1 MRTIVISDNRDTLV
15 GMRLAGVSGVIVHE
29 RNEILRELDL
39 ALEDQDIGIIIMT
52 ELIMEQVKEEVLQL
66 KIKRN
71 HPLIIEIPDRHGSR
85 RGDDAI
91 TRYIKESIGIQI

>member
-1 MRTIVISDNRDTLV
+1 
-15 GMRLAGVSGVIVHE
+15 
-29 RNEILRELDL
+29 
-39 ALEDQDIGIIIMT
+39 
-52 ELIMEQVKEEVLQL
+52 MEQVKEEVLQL